1 MATITLTNP
10 VYYYA
15 GNVDSNKWVGFTS
28 THYRTVRYEFT
39 APSGG
44 ATHIS
49 LSITKTLYLS
59 GSNA

>member
-1 MATITLTNP
+1 MATITLSNP

-15 GNVDSNKWVGFTS
+15 GNVDSNPWVGFTS

-44 ATHIS
+44 ASHV
-49 LSITKTLYLS
+49 
-59 GSNA
+59 